1 MRAFGP
7 LRADAQA
14 PLMPTTDDALL
25 VEVLREQL
33 RQAQEREV
41 RLLTMLE
48 NEQQSRREL
57 EQKLLP
63 ALSRP
68 VQASNGRLWILLV
81 LLALVLV
88 GLVASLTH
96 PELVGRLIGR

>member
-1 MRAFGP
+1 MELP
-7 LRADAQA
+7 ADAQVL
-14 PLMPTTDDALL
+14 LMPTTDDALL

-48 NEQQSRREL
+48 NEQHSRREL

-63 ALSRP
+63 APPRSA
-68 VQASNGRLWILLV
+68 QASNRRLWILLV
-81 LLALVLV
+81 LLALILA
-88 GLVASLTH
+88 GSMASLTH
-96 PELVGRLIGR
+96 PELVWRLIGR